1 MRYIIDERIFSIGNK
16 FDIRTESGDVA
27 YEVIG
32 RVFSLGKKLE
42 LVNLRTGNELS
53 IQQKLLKIL
62 REYRIL
68 RGEEELALIR
78 QTLSFFRPKY
88 NIESIYGDYSIEG
101 DFIAYDFNINKD
113 SRPVARISKKFFAL
127 RDSYSVD
134 IEPGEDPDFI
144 LALVII
150 LDQIHHDGGSGSN

>member
-113 SRPVARISKKFFAL
+113 SRSVARISKKFFAL

-144 LALVII
+144 LALVIV